1 MQAHRRSAA
10 LGAIA
15 VFLLIAGCSA
25 RSTSLDRNTR
35 LMRVDSVKFDPD
47 SESYILLLREN
58 GGEGRELLILIGE
71 NEAYSIAGGIEEIR
85 LPRPNTHDLIKN
97 LLAGLEGQI
106 ERVVVTELRNNTFYA
121 LIHIVIDGRHLSIDA
136 RPSDAIAIA
145 VRTGAEV
152 FAHERLLR
160 AAGEAPRTAP
170 AREIEW
176 RPASF

>member
-1 MQAHRRSAA
+1 MQVHRRGAA
-10 LGAIA
+10 LGVLA
-15 VFLLIAGCSA
+15 LLLVVVGCSA
-25 RSTSLDRNTR
+25 YSTGPDRNTR
-35 LMRVDSVKFDPD
+35 PMRVDSVKFDPET
-47 SESYILLLREN
+47 ESFILMLRES

-71 NEAYSIAGGIEEIR
+71 NEAYSIAGGIEEVR

-97 LLAGLEGQI
+97 LLAGIEGEI

-121 LIHIVIDGRHLSIDA
+121 LIHLLVDGRRVSIDS

-145 VRTGAEV
+145 VRTGAQV
-152 FAHERLLR
+152 YAHERLLR
-160 AAGEAPRTAP
+160 AAGESPRKAP